1 MNEDIKITWLKRVL
15 IFKMLVVL
23 LMWALPTWLAPESIL
38 KLFGESMPDNP
49 FYMRIFGGVQMG
61 LVFLYW
67 FAYQKPVHNRD
78 IIRYGVIDN
87 TLAFLTIIG
96 FALTVGVTNPTIWIS
111 AGLVAFFAIAFYVL
125 TPKAP
130 ETT

>member
-1 MNEDIKITWLKRVL
+1 MNEDTKITWLKRVL

-67 FAYQKPVHNRD
+67 FAYQKPAHNRD

-96 FALTVGVTNPTIWIS
+96 YALTVGVTNPTIWIS
-111 AGLVAFFAIAFYVL
+111 AGLVAFFAVAFYVL